1 MFSLHIVHG
10 RLYWMSNYSSFLLFN
25 SLLKYLC
32 LLFFRTVHMLH
43 IFQLIVRISM
53 ILCLEYNANCMLP
66 KKVRIVLYIFVG
78 YVLRITL
85 EILFWIVL
93 WVWELCRLNNTWVE
107 RYIFSAELVYRKIC
121 MYFVVMTH
129 AFVHLIFP
137 DI

>member
-1 MFSLHIVHG
+1 
-10 RLYWMSNYSSFLLFN
+10 MSNYSSFLLFN

-53 ILCLEYNANCMLP
+53 ISCLEYNANCMLP

-85 EILFWIVL
+85 EILF
-93 WVWELCRLNNTWVE
+93 
-107 RYIFSAELVYRKIC
+107 
-121 MYFVVMTH
+121 
-129 AFVHLIFP
+129 
-137 DI
+137 